1 MAESKKQAADEE
13 TGVPFEEALQ
23 QLQGVVEALESGTLG
38 LEDSLGQFEKGI
50 RLLKTC
56 NDVLEQ
62 AEQRIEI
69 LTGVDAEGNPTTEP
83 FDNQATIDQETSGP
97 DDDASLF

>member
-1 MAESKKQAADEE
+1 MAKSKKKVSEE
-13 TGVPFEEALQ
+13 QSVPFEEALQ
-23 QLQGVVEALESGTLG
+23 QLQGIVEALESGTLG
-38 LEDSLGQFEKGI
+38 LEESLGQFEKGI
-50 RLLKTC
+50 GLLKTC
-56 NDVLEQ
+56 NDVLER

-83 FDNQATIDQETSGP
+83 FDNQATIDQETPGS